1 MHNQLVVVALV
12 FRYKM
17 LETICDILVDA
28 YKRNWITSRDG
39 NVSIRHHDRDQF
51 YITPSGVRK
60 QTLQPDQFKKIKLIN
75 HINTSP
81 PFLSKSWQEEF
92 YTDISANLKPS
103 GEIPLHFGLQK
114 EMGQNSGEV
123 RVVVHVH
130 PTYCIAAM
138 HAGIDLSTIS
148 NAFPELN
155 RYTKVAP
162 NVGDVP
168 PISQELADQ
177 CFNKLELNSQGNIAY
192 DIVGIK
198 GHGVV
203 AIDTS
208 PWRAYEH
215 IERLEH
221 ICKIVLASGK
231 Y

>member
-1 MHNQLVVVALV
+1 
-12 FRYKM
+12 M
-17 LETICDILVDA
+17 LETICEVMLDA

-39 NVSIRHHDRDQF
+39 NCSIRHHDRNHF

-60 QTLQPDQFKKIKLIN
+60 QTLQPDQFKKISIHGL
-75 HINTSP
+75 
-81 PFLSKSWQEEF
+81 LWQEEH
-92 YTDISANLKPS
+92 YTDISAKLKPS
-103 GEIPLHFGLQK
+103 GEIPLHFGLQRSL
-114 EMGQNSGEV
+114 GQHADDV

-148 NAFPELN
+148 SDFPELN
-155 RYTKVAP
+155 RYTKVAH

-168 PISQELADQ
+168 PISQELADK
-177 CFNKLELNSQGNIAY
+177 CFENLELDDYGNLAY

-221 ICKIVLASGK
+221 ICKIVLAAN
-231 Y
+231 

>member
-1 MHNQLVVVALV
+1 
-12 FRYKM
+12 M
-17 LETICDILVDA
+17 LETICEVLEDA

-39 NVSIRHHDRDQF
+39 NVSIRHHDRDHF

-60 QTLQPDQFKKIKLIN
+60 QTLQPDQFKKIKIWRSIN
-75 HINTSP
+75 SGVGVGAFHY
-81 PFLSKSWQEEF
+81 SWEEME
-92 YTDISANLKPS
+92 YTDISAKLRPS

-114 EMGQNSGEV
+114 EMGQHRDDV

-130 PTYCIAAM
+130 PTYCVAAM
-138 HAGIDLSTIS
+138 HAGIDLSTVVS
-148 NAFPELN
+148 DFPELS

-177 CFNKLELNSQGNIAY
+177 CHLKLKLNNDGNIAY

-231 Y
+231 YE

>member
-1 MHNQLVVVALV
+1 
-12 FRYKM
+12 M
-17 LETICDILVDA
+17 LETICEVLEDA

-39 NVSIRHHDRDQF
+39 NVSIRHHDRDHF

-60 QTLQPDQFKKIKLIN
+60 QTLQPDQFKKIKIVSGLM
-75 HINTSP
+75 
-81 PFLSKSWQEEF
+81 WREES
-92 YTDISANLKPS
+92 YTDISSNLKPS

-114 EMGQNSGEV
+114 NMGQHSNDV

-148 NAFPELN
+148 DAFPELN
-155 RYTKVAP
+155 RYTRVAP

-177 CFNKLELNSQGNIAY
+177 CHSMLQLDDYGNIAY

-221 ICKIVLASGK
+221 ICKIVLASGN

>member
-1 MHNQLVVVALV
+1 
-12 FRYKM
+12 M
-17 LETICDILVDA
+17 LETICDVMLDA

-39 NVSIRHHDRDQF
+39 NCSIRYHDRGHF

-60 QTLQPDQFKKIKLIN
+60 QTLQPDQFKKIGIE
-75 HINTSP
+75 SGYYDQP
-81 PFLSKSWQEEF
+81 PRLF
-92 YTDISANLKPS
+92 YSSSVMPYTAISQNLQPS
-103 GEIPLHFGLQK
+103 GELPLHFGLQK
-114 EMGQNSGEV
+114 QIVGDV

-138 HAGIDLSTIS
+138 HAGIDLSTVS
-148 NAFPELN
+148 SAFPELN
-155 RYTKVAP
+155 RYTRVAS
-162 NVGDVP
+162 NVGEVA
-168 PISQELADQ
+168 PISQELADA
-177 CFNKLELNSQGNIAY
+177 CHHNLELDARGNLGY

-203 AIDTS
+203 AVDTS

-215 IERLEH
+215 VERLEH